1 MVPDQRSAICR
12 LILRGLLPL
21 ALLAAIGIAPA
32 WTQAAPADV
41 SLVQRALSSELAHAN
56 STQHPMRYQLRKS
69 SPRYTSTKA
78 ICETRDGAVARLV
91 AVNDKPLSALDE
103 QKEQARLNG
112 LLSDPGKQRHRKQ
125 SEDDDTARVM
135 KVLRALPTAFTYQYA
150 GAGTGRTGWVQK
162 FSFKPNPNFEP
173 PDLETQALTAM
184 TGEIWI
190 DPSELRVVHLEGHLD
205 HDIDFGWG
213 ILGRL
218 NKGGWITIDQADV
231 GNHQWRIVRFQMV
244 MSGRVVFKTKSF
256 DTLEE
261 QTHYEPVPVGL
272 GYAQAIQIL
281 RSGAAKTD
289 LGGR

>member
-1 MVPDQRSAICR
+1 MGRSAR
-12 LILRGLLPL
+12 LI
-21 ALLAAIGIAPA
+21 
-32 WTQAAPADV
+32 
-41 SLVQRALSSELAHAN
+41 
-56 STQHPMRYQLRKS
+56 
-69 SPRYTSTKA
+69 
-78 ICETRDGAVARLV
+78 

-103 QKEQARLNG
+103 QKEQARLNA
-112 LLSDPGKQRHRKQ
+112 LLSDPSRQRHRKQ

-135 KVLRALPTAFTYQYA
+135 KVLRALPAAFTYQYA

-184 TGEIWI
+184 AGEIWI
-190 DPSELRVVHLEGHLD
+190 DPAELRVVRLEGHLD

-261 QTHYEPVPVGL
+261 QTHYEPGAIGL
-272 GYAQAIQIL
+272 GLCTGNSDSAQRTWQSRIGRPL
-281 RSGAAKTD
+281 DSRSKQNGPARY
-289 LGGR
+289 GQGRRVQRLKCLTASWQRSESA